1 MARLNK
7 STGLFGMGG
16 GKRGGAKSG
25 VGDFLDQLKKKRKR
39 KQLSKSNAK
48 SREDDAQDIYKYSKK
63 DSIKAYKAKGMSR
76 SEAKDQTMVDA
87 KAKVR
92 SNRSNARAEKASAKL
107 SEAEARKV
115 EADKRRTEARRTGQ
129 KLAYDV
135 NPTSS
140 PAEQREKAP
149 GGTPTRKMKMKSG
162 DKVSKEKGMY
172 KITGADGYVRYS
184 ESEPEIMKTRK
195 NKAMYGA
202 KVKAVKKA
210 QEGAKVKAKSFGVLK
225 SDTKMIGPKM
235 EDKRPFSKN
244 GINYTWDRKNSVWM
258 GDLDKKKSRAVK
270 KAKDGAKISKS
281 ERLQQKDKNLKSK
294 ATTAYEE
301 GKDKKGDRIQNRRLR
316 VQKRENKAFIK
327 DFKTAKNGAKVTDPP
342 KKKQT
347 LSDKKLIEDVELMD
361 FKMRGLGR
369 PEDAES
375 AKMIAKSDNTRTN
388 KVTVKGEEKGYGP
401 DNDYRRQ
408 QDVKKFNHEYS
419 MKNDSK
425 YRIAYKKKL
434 KSQYD
439 AEDETYRRKEKQR
452 NNNKKTVKV
461 IKKNN

>member
-25 VGDFLDQLKKKRKR
+25 VGEFLDQLKKKRKR

-48 SREDDAQDIYKYSKK
+48 SRKDDAQDIYKYSKK

-135 NPTSS
+135 AKPLS
-140 PAEQREKAP
+140 PAEQREMAP
-149 GGTPTRKMKMKSG
+149 GGTPTRKIKSG

-172 KITGADGYVRYS
+172 KIVGADGYVRYS
-184 ESEPEIMKTRK
+184 ESKPEIIKTRK

-210 QEGAKVKAKSFGVLK
+210 QEGGKVKSKSFGVLK
-225 SDTKMIGPKM
+225 SDANKTGPKM
-235 EDKRPFSKN
+235 EEGKEPYTKN
-244 GINYTWDRKNSVWM
+244 GVLYTWDRKNSVWR

-270 KAKDGAKISKS
+270 KK
-281 ERLQQKDKNLKSK
+281 
-294 ATTAYEE
+294 
-301 GKDKKGDRIQNRRLR
+301 
-316 VQKRENKAFIK
+316 
-327 DFKTAKNGAKVTDPP
+327 
-342 KKKQT
+342 
-347 LSDKKLIEDVELMD
+347 
-361 FKMRGLGR
+361 
-369 PEDAES
+369 
-375 AKMIAKSDNTRTN
+375 
-388 KVTVKGEEKGYGP
+388 
-401 DNDYRRQ
+401 
-408 QDVKKFNHEYS
+408 
-419 MKNDSK
+419 
-425 YRIAYKKKL
+425 
-434 KSQYD
+434 
-439 AEDETYRRKEKQR
+439 
-452 NNNKKTVKV
+452 
-461 IKKNN
+461 

>member
-1 MARLNK
+1 
-7 STGLFGMGG
+7 
-16 GKRGGAKSG
+16 
-25 VGDFLDQLKKKRKR
+25 
-39 KQLSKSNAK
+39 
-48 SREDDAQDIYKYSKK
+48 
-63 DSIKAYKAKGMSR
+63 
-76 SEAKDQTMVDA
+76 
-87 KAKVR
+87 
-92 SNRSNARAEKASAKL
+92 
-107 SEAEARKV
+107 
-115 EADKRRTEARRTGQ
+115 
-129 KLAYDV
+129 
-135 NPTSS
+135 
-140 PAEQREKAP
+140 
-149 GGTPTRKMKMKSG
+149 
-162 DKVSKEKGMY
+162 
-172 KITGADGYVRYS
+172 
-184 ESEPEIMKTRK
+184 
-195 NKAMYGA
+195 
-202 KVKAVKKA
+202 
-210 QEGAKVKAKSFGVLK
+210 
-225 SDTKMIGPKM
+225 
-235 EDKRPFSKN
+235 
-244 GINYTWDRKNSVWM
+244 
-258 GDLDKKKSRAVK
+258 DKKKSRAVK